1 MDTTICCPNGHPL
14 PPGTTGERPR
24 CCPVCG
30 VPLALTSSGS
40 PRVSPNDAT
49 EVLPTGPLPVAV
61 SKTQVPAGSDTQV
74 LDKTP
79 AAASAEDASRPVP
92 PDARTEEISRNE
104 KEATGQNDADQSDES
119 ELPLEPQYGFAGVYH
134 GLIWHYY
141 KIAAMLL
148 VMILVAVAV
157 ALHLYRQTQ
166 PPAWIRLTAKTA
178 EWVVTLAAFVLVAAA
193 PALGLVGSIRCLTV
207 PREARSSRSMICGA
221 TVLEVLGL
229 VLLLIAVAGSFGLVP
244 ATPVTESDS
253 AQPGGIF
260 RLIVWIVDHALILA
274 LLANLGALSFFLLF
288 AEQLN
293 RYFRDRTSAAEA
305 FALLGRT
312 WAVAAGW
319 VIVGTLIALHAWL
332 GENRHRFD
340 PSIALGVGLF
350 IVITLPLA
358 LWASIWVLR
367 GILDL
372 IGSLRHL
379 IWVKTT

>member
-14 PPGTTGERPR
+14 SPGSTGERPT

-30 VPLALTSSGS
+30 VPLAPTSSGS

-49 EVLPTGPLPVAV
+49 EILPTGPLPMTA
-61 SKTQVPAGSDTQV
+61 SKTQVPLGSDTQV
-74 LDKTP
+74 LDKSP
-79 AAASAEDASRPVP
+79 AAVPTEGAPRPVP

-104 KEATGQNDADQSDES
+104 AEATGQDDADQVDES
-119 ELPLEPQYGFAGVYH
+119 EPPLEPQYGFAGVYY
-134 GLIWHYY
+134 GLVWHYY
-141 KIAAMLL
+141 KVAALLL
-148 VMILVAVAV
+148 VMLLVAVAV
-157 ALHLYRQTQ
+157 ALHLYRETQ
-166 PPAWIRLTAKTA
+166 PPDWIRLTAETA
-178 EWVVTLAAFVLVAAA
+178 EWVVTLAAFLLVVAA
-193 PALGLVGSIRCLTV
+193 PVLGLVGSIRCLTV
-207 PREARSSRSMICGA
+207 PREARSSRSMIGGA

-229 VLLLIAVAGSFGLVP
+229 ALLLIAVAGSLRLISVTPVPEGDSSKPNGIFGLV
-244 ATPVTESDS
+244 AWV
-253 AQPGGIF
+253 
-260 RLIVWIVDHALILA
+260 VDHALILA
-274 LLANLGALSFFLLF
+274 LLANLGAMSFFLLF

-305 FALLGRT
+305 FALLGRA

-379 IWVKTT
+379 IWIKTT

>member
-14 PPGTTGERPR
+14 PPGSAGERPG

-30 VPLALTSSGS
+30 VPLAPTSSGS
-40 PRVSPNDAT
+40 PRISPNDAT
-49 EVLPTGPLPVAV
+49 EILPTSPLPVAA
-61 SKTQVPAGSDTQV
+61 SKTQVPPGSDTQV
-74 LDKTP
+74 LDKSP
-79 AAASAEDASRPVP
+79 AAVSTKDASRPVP
-92 PDARTEEISRNE
+92 PDARTEEISRNDAQ
-104 KEATGQNDADQSDES
+104 ATGQNDADQGDES
-119 ELPLEPQYGFAGVYH
+119 EPPLEPQYGFAGVYY
-134 GLIWHYY
+134 GLSWHYY
-141 KIAAMLL
+141 KIAALLL
-148 VMILVAVAV
+148 VMFLVAVAV
-157 ALHLYRQTQ
+157 ALHLYRETQ
-166 PPAWIRLTAKTA
+166 PPDWIRLTAETV
-178 EWVVTLAAFVLVAAA
+178 EWIVTLAAFVLVGAA
-193 PALGLVGSIRCLTV
+193 PVLGLVGSIRCLSV
-207 PREARSSRSMICGA
+207 PREARNSRSMMIGT

-229 VLLLIAVAGSFGLVP
+229 LLLVLAVAGPLRLIAVSPVPEAGMSEVAGKRGLFGWV
-244 ATPVTESDS
+244 
-253 AQPGGIF
+253 
-260 RLIVWIVDHALILA
+260 VDHALILA

-305 FALLGRT
+305 FALLGRA

-340 PSIALGVGLF
+340 PSIVLGVGLF
-350 IVITLPLA
+350 ILITLPLA

-379 IWVKTT
+379 IWIKTT